1 MACYSLEKPP
11 PHSLLLLPLL
21 SFVGIFFWC
30 VSQWHQFNYKAVN
43 SWWALKSQHS
53 SCRKRYII
61 FSILCSQLAGG
72 MKIVIKRIA
81 FFFIELS
88 AVKEAVI
95 FLAAAAACSLCF
107 LNCLVISGCSVIMI
121 AMRDNDTKLMVDA
134 IEIHIKTETEKKCY
148 DSSWPAVIIVRVSV
162 AYCFPRPTSETP
174 R

>member
-1 MACYSLEKPP
+1 
-11 PHSLLLLPLL
+11 
-21 SFVGIFFWC
+21 
-30 VSQWHQFNYKAVN
+30 
-43 SWWALKSQHS
+43 
-53 SCRKRYII
+53 
-61 FSILCSQLAGG
+61 

-148 DSSWPAVIIVRVSV
+148 DSS
-162 AYCFPRPTSETP
+162 
-174 R
+174 